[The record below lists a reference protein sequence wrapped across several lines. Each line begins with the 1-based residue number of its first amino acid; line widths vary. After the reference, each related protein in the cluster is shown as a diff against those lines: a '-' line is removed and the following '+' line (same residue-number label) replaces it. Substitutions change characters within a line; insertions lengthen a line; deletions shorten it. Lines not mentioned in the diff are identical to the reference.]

1 MKMGDIAVGDEDL
14 ELTLDELAVQ
24 AHLSGLHTHDFDKA
38 HRVYRRDA
46 VLIQPQLGT
55 TVTGRDNIKAA
66 RTAHPDRELVKVD
79 VVMGQADLWVA
90 ECVFTEAGKKMM
102 VVSVL
107 EFCEGQIIREREY
120 TCELGA
126 AS

>member
-1 MKMGDIAVGDEDL
+1 MGDIAVGDDDF
-14 ELTLDELAVQ
+14 ELTLDESAVQ

-55 TVTGRDNIKAA
+55 TITGRDNIKAA
-66 RTAHPDRELVKVD
+66 RSAHPERELDKVD
-79 VVMGQADLWVA
+79 VVMGQGDLWVA
-90 ECVFTEAGKKMM
+90 ECLFTMGARKVL
-102 VVSVL
+102 VVSVI

-120 TCELGA
+120 TCELGTA
-126 AS
+126 A

>member
-1 MKMGDIAVGDEDL
+1 MGDIAVGDDDF
-14 ELTLDELAVQ
+14 ELTLDESAVH

-46 VLIQPQLGT
+46 VLIQPQLGSAIT
-55 TVTGRDNIKAA
+55 CRDNIKAA
-66 RTAHPDRELVKVD
+66 RSARPERELVKID
-79 VVMGQADLWVA
+79 VVMGQGDLWVA
-90 ECVFTEAGKKMM
+90 ECVFTEAGKKVM

-107 EFCEGQIIREREY
+107 EFCDGQIIREREY

-126 AS
+126 SA

>member
-1 MKMGDIAVGDEDL
+1 MGDIAVGDEDY
-14 ELTLDELAVQ
+14 ELTLDEDAVR
-24 AHLSGLHTHDFDKA
+24 AHLRGLHTHDFDKA
-38 HRVYRRDA
+38 HRVYQRDA

-55 TVTGRDNIKAA
+55 TIVGRDNIKAA
-66 RTAHPDRELVKVD
+66 RASRPERDLVKVD

-90 ECVFTEAGKKMM
+90 ECLFTEGTKKVM

-120 TCELGA
+120 TCEPGA
-126 AS
+126 ASA

>member
-1 MKMGDIAVGDEDL
+1 MGDIAVSDQDL
-14 ELTLDELAVQ
+14 ELTLDESAVQ
-24 AHLSGLHTHDFDKA
+24 VHLRGLHTHDFDKA

-55 TVTGRDNIKAA
+55 TIAGRDAIKAA
-66 RTAHPDRELVKVD
+66 RSAHPQRELVKVD
-79 VVMGQADLWVA
+79 VVMGQGDLWVA
-90 ECVFTEAGKKMM
+90 ECLFAEAGKKTM

-120 TCELGA
+120 TCDPGI

>member
-1 MKMGDIAVGDEDL
+1 MGDIAVGDQDL
-14 ELTLDELAVQ
+14 ELTLDEAAVQ
-24 AHLSGLHTHDFDKA
+24 DHLRGLHTHDFGKA

-55 TVTGRDNIKAA
+55 SIAGREAIKAS
-66 RTAHPDRELVKVD
+66 RSAHPQRELVKVD
-79 VVMGQADLWVA
+79 VVMGQGDLWVA
-90 ECVFTEAGKKMM
+90 ECVFAEAGKKTM

-107 EFCEGQIIREREY
+107 EFCEGQIVREREY
-120 TCELGA
+120 ICDLGN

>member
-1 MKMGDIAVGDEDL
+1 MGDIAVGDEDL
-14 ELTLDELAVQ
+14 ELTLDESAVQ

-46 VLIQPQLGT
+46 VLIQPQLGAT
-55 TVTGRDNIKAA
+55 ITGRDNIKAA
-66 RTAHPDRELVKVD
+66 RIAHPERELVKVD
-79 VVMGQADLWVA
+79 VVMGQGALWVA
-90 ECVFTEAGKKMM
+90 ECLFTMGARKVM

>member
-1 MKMGDIAVGDEDL
+1 MGDIAVGDDDY
-14 ELTLDELAVQ
+14 ELTLDEDAVR
-24 AHLSGLHTHDFDKA
+24 AHLRGLHTHDFDKA

-55 TVTGRDNIKAA
+55 TITGRDNIKAVRAA
-66 RTAHPDRELVKVD
+66 RQGRELVKVD
-79 VVMGQADLWVA
+79 VIIGQGGLWVA
-90 ECVFTEAGKKMM
+90 ECVFNEGGKQIM

-120 TCELGA
+120 TGPLGA
-126 AS
+126 ASA

>member
-1 MKMGDIAVGDEDL
+1 MGDIAVGDEDL
-14 ELTLDELAVQ
+14 ELALDESAVQ
-24 AHLSGLHTHDFDKA
+24 AHLSGLYTHDFDKA
-38 HRVYRRDA
+38 HRVYRSDA

-79 VVMGQADLWVA
+79 VVIGQGDLWVA
-90 ECVFTEAGKKMM
+90 ECVFNEGGKQVM

-107 EFCEGQIIREREY
+107 EFSEGQIAREREY
-120 TCELGA
+120 TGLLGA
-126 AS
+126 ASA